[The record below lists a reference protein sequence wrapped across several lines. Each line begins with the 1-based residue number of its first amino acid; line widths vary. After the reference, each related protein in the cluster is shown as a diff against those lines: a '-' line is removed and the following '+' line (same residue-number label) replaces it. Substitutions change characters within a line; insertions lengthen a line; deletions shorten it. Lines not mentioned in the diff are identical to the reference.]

1 MPWFA
6 LYTKARNEKKVVE
19 GLLAVGIEAYTP
31 LAIQHKQWKDRIK
44 KIETPILTS
53 YVFVCLLEKDMQ
65 KVFDVP
71 GIVRYVYWL
80 KRPAVIKD
88 EEIQALKDSL
98 KDPIYDYSV
107 EELNP
112 GMPFT
117 VQEGPFAGQE
127 GIVSLVSSNRI
138 QISIVSLNVKLIIQR
153 TKDGA

>member
-6 LYTKARNEKKVVE
+6 IYTKARNEKKVVE
-19 GLLAVGIEAYTP
+19 GLLAIGIEAYTP
-31 LAIQHKQWKDRIK
+31 LAIQYKQWKDRK
-44 KIETPILTS
+44 KKVETPILTS
-53 YVFVCLLEKDMQ
+53 YAFVFVNKNEMQ
-65 KVFDVP
+65 KVFQVP

-80 KRPAVIKD
+80 KKPAIIRE

>member
-6 LYTKARNEKKVVE
+6 IYTKARNEKKVVE
-19 GLLAVGIEAYTP
+19 GLLAIGIEAYTP
-31 LAIQHKQWKDRIK
+31 LAIQYKQWKDRK
-44 KIETPILTS
+44 KKVETPILTS
-53 YVFVCLLEKDMQ
+53 YAFVFVNKNEMQ
-65 KVFDVP
+65 KVFEVP

-80 KRPAVIKD
+80 KKPAIIRE

>member
-1 MPWFA
+1 
-6 LYTKARNEKKVVE
+6 KARNEKKVVE

-80 KRPAVIKD
+80 KSPAVIKD

-98 KDPIYDYSV
+98 REPIYDFAV
-107 EELNP
+107 EQITL
-112 GMPFT
+112 GMSLM
-117 VQEGPFAGQE
+117 VEEGPFSGQE
-127 GIVSLVSSNRI
+127 GTVIQISSNRI
-138 QISIVSLNVKLIIQR
+138 QLSLESLNVKLIIQR
-153 TKDGA
+153 NKI

>member
-6 LYTKARNEKKVVE
+6 IYTKARNEKKVVE
-19 GLLAVGIEAYTP
+19 GLLAIGIEAYTP
-31 LAIQHKQWKDRIK
+31 LAIQYKQWKDRK
-44 KIETPILTS
+44 KKVETPILTS
-53 YVFVCLLEKDMQ
+53 YAFVFVNKNEMQ
-65 KVFDVP
+65 KVFQVP
-71 GIVRYVYWL
+71 GIVRYVNWL
-80 KRPAVIKD
+80 KKPAIIRE